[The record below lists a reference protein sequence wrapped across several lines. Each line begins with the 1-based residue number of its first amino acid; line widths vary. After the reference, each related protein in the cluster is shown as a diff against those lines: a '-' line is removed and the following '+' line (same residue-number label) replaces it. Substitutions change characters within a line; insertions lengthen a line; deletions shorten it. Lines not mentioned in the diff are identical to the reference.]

1 MLQFSRSLA
10 HQLRA
15 VFRKLASRSTA
26 NIAKV
31 SFTASSK
38 GLQIRLHRAEILG
51 EYQQEGEYSPA
62 EFIISLQTLADF
74 EGRNGDQVTFE
85 TADAGIVQARWE
97 DDGVPQVKSYEAE
110 EPAKLPAYPS
120 LPKTMT
126 PVEPSIL
133 KVLAEA
139 SLSVSHDNI
148 RYAITNIQL
157 KGSVGAIIA
166 TDGHQLLQMTFP
178 LPWSDDVLVPASAV
192 FGCKELQHE
201 GSVCIGKSD
210 NHVSIQ
216 AGPWTLHLPID
227 KDGRFPKV
235 ETVIPKQEEATAH
248 CRLHPEDCAFLAK
261 AIDRL
266 PGAEDDDAPITLD
279 LNREVRVRAKANDQK
294 QTVELALNRSEA
306 TGAALRLAMNRK
318 FLARAVELGL
328 TEFCATDSKKP
339 ILFHGDKCKFVVMP
353 LTEGQLLPASQ
364 NAIRIVSTK
373 EAQKEPVH
381 TAPRSKIVNET
392 HDSTTNDAAESE
404 VPQPTSDGKKGTRTR
419 KAKNTGLATLIQE
432 AESLKDALRQICGR
446 SHDLVVALKRHR
458 KQSRLVQSSLKALK
472 DLQNIGA

>member
-1 MLQFSRSLA
+1 M
-10 HQLRA
+10 
-15 VFRKLASRSTA
+15 A

-31 SFTASSK
+31 SFTAGPK
-38 GLQIRLHRAEILG
+38 GLQIRLNRAEILG
-51 EYQQEGEYSPA
+51 EYHEEGEYSPA
-62 EFIISLQTLADF
+62 EFIISFQALADF
-74 EGRNGDQVTFE
+74 EGRNGDQITFE
-85 TADAGIVQARWE
+85 TADAGIIQARWE

-126 PVEPSIL
+126 PVEPGL
-133 KVLAEA
+133 WKTLAEA
-139 SLSVSHDNI
+139 SLCVSHDNI

-157 KGSVGAIIA
+157 KGSAGAIIA
-166 TDGHQLLQMTFP
+166 TDGRQLLQMSFP
-178 LPWSDDVLVPASAV
+178 LPWNEDVLVPASAV
-192 FGCKELQHE
+192 FGCKELHHE

-235 ETVIPKQEEATAH
+235 ETVIPKQEDASSK
-248 CRLHPEDCAFLAK
+248 CRLHPDDCAFLAK

-279 LNREVRVRAKANDQK
+279 LGKEVCVRAKANDQK

-328 TEFCATDSKKP
+328 TEFGVTDSKK
-339 ILFHGDKCKFVVMP
+339 LFSFKVRSANSWSCRWLSVRLCLKVRRPFGSLQRKKP
-353 LTEGQLLPASQ
+353 KKNPYTLPQ
-364 NAIRIVSTK
+364 
-373 EAQKEPVH
+373 
-381 TAPRSKIVNET
+381 
-392 HDSTTNDAAESE
+392 
-404 VPQPTSDGKKGTRTR
+404 G
-419 KAKNTGLATLIQE
+419 AK
-432 AESLKDALRQICGR
+432 S
-446 SHDLVVALKRHR
+446 
-458 KQSRLVQSSLKALK
+458 
-472 DLQNIGA
+472 

>member
-1 MLQFSRSLA
+1 MLQISRSLA

-31 SFTASSK
+31 SFTAGPK
-38 GLQIRLHRAEILG
+38 GLHIRLHRTEILG
-51 EYQQEGEYSPA
+51 EYHEEGEYSPV
-62 EFIISLQTLADF
+62 EFIISLQALADF
-74 EGRNGDQVTFE
+74 EGRNGDPVTFE
-85 TADAGIVQARWE
+85 AGEAGIVQARWE

-120 LPKTMT
+120 LPKNMT
-126 PVEPSIL
+126 PVEPGL
-133 KVLAEA
+133 WKTLAEA
-139 SLSVSHDNI
+139 SSSVSHDNI

-157 KGSVGAIIA
+157 KGSAGAIIA
-166 TDGHQLLQMTFP
+166 TDGRQLLQLTFP
-178 LPWSDDVLVPASAV
+178 LPWTDDVLVPASAV

-201 GSVCIGKSD
+201 RSVCIGKSD
-210 NHVSIQ
+210 NHVTMQ
-216 AGPWTLHLPID
+216 AGAWTLHLPID

-235 ETVIPKQEEATAH
+235 ETVIPKQEDATSQ
-248 CRLHPEDCAFLAK
+248 CRLHPDDCAFLAK
-261 AIDRL
+261 AIARL
-266 PGAEDDDAPITLD
+266 PGADDDDSPITLD
-279 LNREVRVRAKANDQK
+279 LGKEICVRAKANDQK
-294 QTVELALNRSEA
+294 QTVELALNRSAA
-306 TGAALRLAMNRK
+306 TGTVLRLAMNRK

-339 ILFHGDKCKFVVMP
+339 MLFHSDKCKFVVMP
-353 LTEGQLLPASQ
+353 LTEGQLLPAGQ
-364 NAIRIVSTK
+364 KAIRISSTK
-373 EAQKEPVH
+373 EAQEEPVH
-381 TAPRSKIVNET
+381 TVPRSKIVNET
-392 HDSTTNDAAESE
+392 HDSTTNGVAESE

-446 SHDLVVALKRHR
+446 SHDVVVALKRHR